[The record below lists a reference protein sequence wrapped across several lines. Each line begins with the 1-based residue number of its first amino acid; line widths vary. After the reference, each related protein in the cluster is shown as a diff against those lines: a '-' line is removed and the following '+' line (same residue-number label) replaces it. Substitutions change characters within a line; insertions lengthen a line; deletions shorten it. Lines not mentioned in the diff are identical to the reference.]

1 MTTQPTPTG
10 PTGTGTGPV
19 EPVRTEDR
27 KTVVAREKEA
37 AGGVKIGSA
46 FFGWLVATG
55 MTVVLTALLAA
66 VAGGLNLVSSP
77 EELSDTAQSNGVSAD
92 EIGWG
97 ATIVVLAVVFLAYL
111 AGGYVSGR
119 MARFNG
125 ARQGVAVFG
134 WSVVVAIVVAILGAV
149 AGSQYNVLSEI
160 NSFPNVPSSLEGL
173 TLQGVVVLVGVVVVA
188 LVGAVLGGLTGMR
201 YHRRLD
207 KAGLG
212 R

>member
-10 PTGTGTGPV
+10 AEPV
-19 EPVRTEDR
+19 QPVRTEDR
-27 KTVVAREKEA
+27 KTVVAREKDA
-37 AGGVKIGSA
+37 FGGVKIGAA

-77 EELSDTAQSNGVSAD
+77 AELSDAAQANNVSAE

-97 ATIVVLAVVFLAYL
+97 AAIVVLVVVFLAYL
-111 AGGYVSGR
+111 AGGYVAGR

-125 ARQGVAVFG
+125 LKQGAAVFG
-134 WSVVVAIVVAILGAV
+134 WSVFIAVVVAILGAV
-149 AGSQYNVLSEI
+149 AGAQYNVLSEI
-160 NSFPNVPSSLEGL
+160 NSFPNIPSSLEGL
-173 TLQGVVVLVGVVVVA
+173 TLQGVVVLVGVVAAA
-188 LVGAVLGGLTGMR
+188 LVGAMLGGLTGMR
-201 YHRRLD
+201 YHRRID

>member
-10 PTGTGTGPV
+10 PEPV
-19 EPVRTEDR
+19 APVRTEDR
-27 KTVVAREKEA
+27 KTVVAREKDA
-37 AGGVKIGSA
+37 FGGVKIGSA

-77 EELSDTAQSNGVSAD
+77 AELSDAAQANNVSAD

-97 ATIVVLAVVFLAYL
+97 AAVVVLVVVFLAYL
-111 AGGYVSGR
+111 AGGYVAGR

-125 ARQGVAVFG
+125 LKQGAAVFG
-134 WSVVVAIVVAILGAV
+134 WSVVIAIVVAILGAV
-149 AGSQYNVLSEI
+149 AGAQYNVLSEI
-160 NSFPNVPSSLEGL
+160 NSFPNIPSSLEGL
-173 TLQGVVVLVGVVVVA
+173 TLQGVVVLVGVVAAA
-188 LVGAVLGGLTGMR
+188 LVGAMLGGLTGMR
-201 YHRRLD
+201 YHRRID

>member
-10 PTGTGTGPV
+10 PEPV
-19 EPVRTEDR
+19 APVRTEDR
-27 KTVVAREKEA
+27 KTVVAREKDA
-37 AGGVKIGSA
+37 FGGVKIGSA

-77 EELSDTAQSNGVSAD
+77 EALSDAARANNVSTD

-97 ATIVVLAVVFLAYL
+97 AAVVVLVVVFLAYL
-111 AGGYVSGR
+111 AGGYVAGR

-125 ARQGVAVFG
+125 LKQGAAVFG
-134 WSVVVAIVVAILGAV
+134 WSVLIAVVVALLGAV
-149 AGSQYNVLSEI
+149 AGAQFNVLSEI
-160 NSFPNVPSSLEGL
+160 NSFPNIPSSLEGL
-173 TLQGVVVLVGVVVVA
+173 SLQGIVVLVGVVVVA
-188 LVGAVLGGLTGMR
+188 LVGAMLGGLTGMR
-201 YHRRLD
+201 YHRRID

>member
-10 PTGTGTGPV
+10 PEPV
-19 EPVRTEDR
+19 APVRTEDR
-27 KTVVAREKEA
+27 KTVVAREKDA
-37 AGGVKIGSA
+37 FGGVKIGSA

-77 EELSDTAQSNGVSAD
+77 AELSDAAQANNVSAD

-97 ATIVVLAVVFLAYL
+97 AAIVVLVVVFLAYL
-111 AGGYVSGR
+111 AGGYVAGR

-125 ARQGVAVFG
+125 LKQGAAVFG
-134 WSVVVAIVVAILGAV
+134 WSVVIAIVVAILGAV
-149 AGSQYNVLSEI
+149 AGAQYNVLSEI
-160 NSFPNVPSSLEGL
+160 NSFPNIPSSLEGL
-173 TLQGVVVLVGVVVVA
+173 TLQGVVVLVGVVAAA
-188 LVGAVLGGLTGMR
+188 LVGAMLGGLTGMR
-201 YHRRLD
+201 YHRRID